1 MRDILKQMK
10 LFVDNKNI
18 TAGIICIIILL
29 FLLGCAT
36 VPITGRKQL
45 SLVSQYQMLSLGQDS
60 YEQLLHQEK
69 LSHDKEKVE
78 MVNRVGVR
86 IAESAES
93 FMRENGMHRELREY
107 NWQFILIDDDE
118 NANAFCLPG
127 GKIGIYSG
135 ILKYTL
141 DEDGLAVVMSHEVAH
156 ALANHGGER
165 MSQLLL
171 LQLGGA
177 TLAAA
182 MNEKPKKTQQF
193 FLLAYGVGA
202 NLGVMLPYSRL
213 QETEADHIG
222 LVLMARAGYDPGKA
236 VGLWSRLKS
245 NNQSRPPTF
254 LSTHPAPESRI
265 ENIKRQIPY
274 ALRYYK
280 PQPIGVSQ

>member
-1 MRDILKQMK
+1 MK
-10 LFVDNKNI
+10 PLLSNKNI
-18 TAGIICIIILL
+18 AFGIACVVILA
-29 FLLGCAT
+29 FLSGCAT

-45 SLVSQYQMLSLGQDS
+45 SLVSHYQMLSLGETS
-60 YEQLLHQEK
+60 YEQLIYQEK
-69 LSHDKEKVE
+69 LSHNQEEIVL
-78 MVNRVGVR
+78 VNRVGAR
-86 IAESAES
+86 IAASADE
-93 FMRENGMHRELREY
+93 FMRKNGMQQELRDY

-135 ILKYTL
+135 ILKYTQ
-141 DEDGLAVVMSHEVAH
+141 DDDGLAVVMSHEVAH

-182 MNEKPKKTQQF
+182 MKDKPQKTQQY
-193 FLLAYGVGA
+193 FLLAYGIGA

-213 QETEADHIG
+213 QETEADYIG
-222 LVLMARAGYDPGKA
+222 LVLMAQAGYDPRKA
-236 VGLWSRLKS
+236 IDLWQRL
-245 NNQSRPPTF
+245 NEDDENRPPAF
-254 LSTHPAPESRI
+254 LSTHPAPQNRI

-274 ALRYYK
+274 ALGYYN
-280 PQPIGVSQ
+280 SQTEITNP

>member
-1 MRDILKQMK
+1 MK
-10 LFVDNKNI
+10 LSLGNKNI
-18 TAGIICIIILL
+18 ALGVICFIIPIL
-29 FLLGCAT
+29 LLGCAT
-36 VPITGRKQL
+36 VPITGRRQL
-45 SLVSQYQMLSLGQDS
+45 SLVSQYQMLSLGQAS
-60 YEQLLHQEK
+60 YEQVLHQEK
-69 LSHDKEKVE
+69 LSHDKEKIE

-86 IAESAES
+86 IADSAEQ
-93 FMRENGMHRELREY
+93 FMRENRMQRELSEY
-107 NWQFILIDDDE
+107 DWRFILIDDGE

-135 ILKYTL
+135 ILKYTQ

-156 ALANHGGER
+156 AIANHGGER

-171 LQLGGA
+171 IQLGGA

-182 MNEKPKKTQQF
+182 MKDKPQKTQQY

-213 QETEADHIG
+213 QETEADRIG
-222 LVLMARAGYDPGKA
+222 LALMTRAGYDPRKA
-236 VGLWSRLKS
+236 VVLWQRLNN
-245 NNQSRPPTF
+245 NNQSRPPAF
-254 LSTHPAPESRI
+254 LSTHPAPENRI

-280 PQPIGVSQ
+280 PQPIGITQ